1 MGGKYHDM
9 KALRVEKATEGQ
21 LLVRRIYFPR
31 IVGMGL
37 GFLCVA
43 AVFYQQRSP
52 LVFWILAVAHG
63 IIWPHIAYIVA
74 KKSRSAGHAERCNM
88 LIDSFM
94 GGMWVPLM
102 SFNWLPSLI
111 IIVLISM
118 SNISVGGTSLFF
130 KGLVGHLLGGIAAI
144 LLFGF
149 HLQPQ
154 STMLNIAFCIPT
166 LIIYPIL
173 IAMIAYRL
181 ALQLNR
187 QKNRLQETLDQV
199 NQLSGLLPICASC
212 KKIRDDKGYWNQI
225 EAYIQ
230 DHSEAGFSHGICPEC
245 ARKLYPE
252 FDIDAVLDAG
262 IESKKNNNP

>member
-1 MGGKYHDM
+1 M
-9 KALRVEKATEGQ
+9 KELPAEKAAEEQ

-31 IVGMGL
+31 IIGMGL

-43 AVFYQQRSP
+43 SVFYQLRTP
-52 LVFWILAVAHG
+52 LIFWVLAVAHG
-63 IIWPHIAYIVA
+63 FVWPHIAYIVA
-74 KKSRSAGHAERCNM
+74 KRSSSSGHAERRNL

-102 SFNWLPSLI
+102 SFNWMPSLI

-118 SNISVGGTSLFF
+118 SNISVGGTALFF
-130 KGLVGHLLGGIAAI
+130 KGLAGHLLGGGVAI

-149 HLQPQ
+149 NLQPQ
-154 STMLNIAFCIPT
+154 STMLNIAFCLPT

-173 IAMIAYRL
+173 IGMIAYRL
-181 ALQLNR
+181 SLQLNR
-187 QKNRLQETLDQV
+187 QKNRLQATLDQV

-212 KKIRDDKGYWNQI
+212 KKIRDDKGYWNEI

-230 DHSEAGFSHGICPEC
+230 DHSEADFSHGICPEC
-245 ARKLYPE
+245 AKKFYPE
-252 FDIDAVLDAG
+252 LDINVVLDAG
-262 IESKKNNNP
+262 KGSKKK